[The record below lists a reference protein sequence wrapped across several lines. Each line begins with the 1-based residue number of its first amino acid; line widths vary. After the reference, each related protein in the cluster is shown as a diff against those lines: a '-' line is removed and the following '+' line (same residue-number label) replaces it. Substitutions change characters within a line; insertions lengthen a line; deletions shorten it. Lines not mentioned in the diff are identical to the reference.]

1 MIQAASSPCLNMDYF
16 SLGLTIPGSLVKT
29 DGSLS
34 FLCANYAKA
43 SSFTEHLKMQRC
55 IESSYKLTTTPK
67 PGFDFPLISV
77 LLGLYLNYFLKIHM
91 KRQKTTLHV

>member
-67 PGFDFPLISV
+67 PLISV
-77 LLGLYLNYFLKIHM
+77 LLGLYLNYFLKNHM